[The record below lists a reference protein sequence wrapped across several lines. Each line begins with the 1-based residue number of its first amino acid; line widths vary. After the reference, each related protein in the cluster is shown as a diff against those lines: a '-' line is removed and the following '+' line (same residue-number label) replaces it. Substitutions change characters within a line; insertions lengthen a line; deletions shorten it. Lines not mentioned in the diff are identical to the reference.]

1 MREVA
6 TACVRKSHYA
16 IEKLTSGN
24 RLTQAFNR
32 PVFKEFVLRDKTG
45 RVDELLGEA
54 LDCGY
59 FAGVPLGQWYP
70 ELADCF
76 LVCVTEK
83 RSREEIEGLAEILK
97 EGRKQKAPRR
107 HGEHGAAIAEY

>member
-16 IEKLTSGN
+16 LEKLTSGK
-24 RLTQAFNR
+24 RLKAAFDR
-32 PVFKEFVLRDKTG
+32 PVFKEFVVRDSSG
-45 RVDELLGEA
+45 RVDDLLAGA
-54 LDCGY
+54 LDAGY

-70 ELADCF
+70 DLSDCF

-83 RSREEIEGLAEILK
+83 RSRTEIDGLAEALK
-97 EGRKQKAPRR
+97 HA
-107 HGEHGAAIAEY
+107 